1 MERMAEQRYDRLGV
15 GYADRRRPDARI
27 AAVISEALRDADS
40 ILNVGAG
47 TSAYEPTDR
56 RVVAVEPAVAMIRQ
70 RPASAAPVLRGYAE
84 ALPFLDRSFDSA
96 LAILTIHHWPDWR
109 AGVREMIRIC
119 RRRIVLF
126 TWDPQSETSWLGDYF
141 PQLIDADRS
150 RFPTLPALRATLG
163 ETEIVPVRIPH
174 DCTDGFMGAYWR
186 RPSAYLDPSV
196 RSAISSMADGVSAL
210 ALSQLAADLTT
221 GAWERKHGQVLTSE
235 EMDLG
240 YRLVV
245 ASVPSNKPL
254 KLSVSRGRPPAA

>member
-1 MERMAEQRYDRLGV
+1 MAEQRYDRIGV
-15 GYADRRRPDARI
+15 GYADRRRPDPRL
-27 AAVISEALRDADS
+27 AAVMSEALRDADS

-47 TSAYEPTDR
+47 TSAYEPTGR
-56 RVVAVEPAVAMIRQ
+56 RVVAVEPALAMIRQ
-70 RPASAAPVLRGYAE
+70 RPASAAPVLRAYAE

-96 LAILTIHHWPDWR
+96 LAVLTIHHWPDWR

-126 TWDPQSETSWLGDYF
+126 TWDPQSETSWLSDYF
-141 PQLIDADRS
+141 PQLIDADRA
-150 RFPTLPALRATLG
+150 RFPTLTALRATLG

-186 RPSAYLDPSV
+186 RPSAYLDPNV
-196 RSAISSMADGVSAL
+196 RSAISSMAGGMSAL
-210 ALSQLAADLTT
+210 ALSQLADDLTT
-221 GAWERKHGQVLTSE
+221 GAWERKHGQVLTRE

-245 ASVPSNKPL
+245 ASCRRT
-254 KLSVSRGRPPAA
+254 SR